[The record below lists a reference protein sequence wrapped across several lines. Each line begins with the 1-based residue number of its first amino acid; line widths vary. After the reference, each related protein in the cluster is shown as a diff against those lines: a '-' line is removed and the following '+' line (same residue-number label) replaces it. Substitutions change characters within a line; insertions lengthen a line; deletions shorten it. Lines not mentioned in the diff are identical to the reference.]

1 VALSITRKGAGRA
14 AGGVTLLAM
23 AIVLSVTTAGE
34 AADRPVVDG
43 TPVIGGTA
51 IVGQTL
57 TASGGHGYGPPG
69 TQFSYIWARCSSTDE
84 GSCRLLPNSETTTY
98 RLTSSDQGGWMRV
111 AYYGFD
117 RDGHS
122 AWRVSDPFGPV
133 SSTAPAPA
141 PTPVATP
148 TPTPDPSFDVAAPVA
163 TPVPNSGPVLTPN
176 QRKAKRLRPFP
187 TIRIRGR
194 LTSSGAR
201 VTALT
206 IRAPHKV
213 KIMVTCGG
221 PGCPTHRWH
230 GSAARTH
237 LARFERNLRAGMW
250 IRVKITKRGYIGKQT
265 LIRIRL
271 GKVPLR
277 TDGCLYPGARKAKA
291 CPAG

>member
-1 VALSITRKGAGRA
+1 
-14 AGGVTLLAM
+14 M
-23 AIVLSVTTAGE
+23 AIVLSVTAAGE

-43 TPVIGGTA
+43 TPQITGTA
-51 IVGQTL
+51 IVNNTL

-69 TQFSYIWARCSSTDE
+69 TRFSYIWARCSDTGED
-84 GSCRLLPNSETTTY
+84 SCQLIQNSESSTY
-98 RLTSSDQGGWMRV
+98 RLTGSDVGRWMRA

-117 RDGHS
+117 RDGHY
-122 AWRVSDPFGPV
+122 AWRISDPFGPV
-133 SSTAPAPA
+133 VSSAAPA
-141 PTPVATP
+141 PTPTPVTPAATPTP

-163 TPVPNSGPVLTPN
+163 TPVPNSGAVLTPS
-176 QRKAKRLRPFP
+176 QRKAKLLRPFP

-194 LTSSGAR
+194 LSTTGAR
-201 VTALT
+201 VTMLT

-213 KIMVTCGG
+213 KILVTCGG

-237 LARFERNLRAGMW
+237 LPRFERNLRAGMW

-277 TDGCLYPGARKAKA
+277 TDACLYPGARKAKA